1 VTVSLMFTFT
11 SEEIDEVFTLVPV
24 GTPVESRP

>member
-1 VTVSLMFTFT
+1 MFTFT